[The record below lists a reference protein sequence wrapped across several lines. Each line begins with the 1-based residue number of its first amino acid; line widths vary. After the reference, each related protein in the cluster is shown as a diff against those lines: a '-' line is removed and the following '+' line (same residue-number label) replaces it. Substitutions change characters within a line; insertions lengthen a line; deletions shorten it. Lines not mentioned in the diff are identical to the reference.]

1 MAERHDSDPYEESG
15 RDAAASARQRMKS
28 EQLKA
33 CMEDAG
39 QLERRG
45 HMLIARGRR
54 MTYVSVTVLIM
65 LIGLGAGLMLYCM
78 RSYDGTYEGAMSGN
92 WSMLGSLLALGA
104 ANFAWGWVNSQ
115 RRLADLG
122 RRLIGRAEYQ
132 RRIATLQLQEVP
144 HEAVS

>member
-1 MAERHDSDPYEESG
+1 MAERADNDPYQESG
-15 RDAAASARQRMKS
+15 HDAAASTRQRMKS
-28 EQLKA
+28 EQLIA
-33 CMEDAG
+33 CMKDAE
-39 QLERRG
+39 QLELRG

-54 MTYVSVTVLIM
+54 MTYVSVSVLIA
-65 LIGLGAGLMLYCM
+65 LIGVGLGLMFHCM
-78 RSYDGTYEGAMSGN
+78 RAYDGSYEGALAGN
-92 WSMLGSLLALGA
+92 WSMLGALMALGA
-104 ANFAWGWVNSQ
+104 ANFAWGWVSSQ